1 MKVHPPSRKA
11 TVDKKGGPK
20 CKPWGQ
26 VLPSYLFQEA
36 GPDPELCTQSEM
48 AAYLAISKI
57 VNKTT

>member
-1 MKVHPPSRKA
+1 MKVQKE
-11 TVDKKGGPK
+11 GQ

-36 GPDPELCTQSEM
+36 GPDPELCTQSEI
-48 AAYLAISKI
+48 AAYLELDINTISKI